1 MTLLAC
7 LGRFSI
13 PLKLFETSFS
23 AFGSINKQI
32 PECVLIL
39 RCAEGHGNVRN
50 SLAKFPWKKDSN
62 NYTHIR
68 FMMTRIGKILN

>member
-7 LGRFSI
+7 LGRFSSH
-13 PLKLFETSFS
+13 LSFLETSFS

-32 PECVLIL
+32 PKRISIL
-39 RCAEGHGNVRN
+39 TRAEGSWQRQAFFGKV
-50 SLAKFPWKKDSN
+50 SEEKDNN

-68 FMMTRIGKILN
+68 FC